1 MARLSARERKTSS
14 GMAWTLGRALLQL
27 VVGIGVGVA
36 LARLLPPRDFG
47 LVAIA
52 TGFGVLAEALA
63 LAGLGTALI
72 QQPTLRRPTVDT
84 TLLLSLV
91 AAAGFVALFAL
102 TAPFVARFY
111 GAPELQPILV
121 LVGVTQGAMT
131 LGVVPRSLMRRHLR
145 HRTLAAIDLAS
156 YLLGYAA
163 VSVTLA
169 WLGAGAMS
177 LAWGLLAWWGIAT
190 LACWW
195 QAGSPRWRP
204 RWSAAEGRAIL
215 AYGLTLSGKS
225 VVVYLGGAVSNL
237 LLGWLLGPEPLGLF
251 QRAAQLAL
259 IPLQRLGATIGH
271 VLFPAYALIQD
282 QPEKL
287 QRALL
292 DGQRTLALICFPILT
307 AFMAAPET
315 VIVGLYGEAW
325 IDAAPLLAILAVVVL
340 VDLTHHLLGPLVEA
354 CGQAARELRLQL
366 LFVAL
371 LAIAITLAA
380 PFGLVAVA
388 WAHLLPALILN
399 RTLSWLAFPLAQ
411 LTWAAWLAANRAG
424 LGLGAVTAL
433 AALAAEAIS
442 RWLLPGRP
450 TLTLIAVAGGCAV
463 VYLIGLWRTPGPHQ
477 QWRRRWVN
485 G

>member
-1 MARLSARERKTSS
+1 MAQVSARERKTGS

-27 VVGIGVGVA
+27 VVGVGVGVA

-47 LVAIA
+47 LIAIA
-52 TGFGVLAEALA
+52 SGFGVLAEALA
-63 LAGLGTALI
+63 LAGLGAALI
-72 QQPTLRRPTVDT
+72 QQSTVRRRTFET
-84 TLLLSLV
+84 TLLLSLLF
-91 AAAGFVALFAL
+91 AGGIAALFAL
-102 TAPFVARFY
+102 AAPAVARLY
-111 GAPELQPILV
+111 GAPELQPVFV
-121 LVGVTQGAMT
+121 LVGITQGVMI
-131 LGVVPRSLMRRHLR
+131 LGITPRALLRRHLR

-156 YLLGYAA
+156 YLLGYAG

-169 WLGAGAMS
+169 WLGVGAMS
-177 LAWGLLAWWGIAT
+177 LAWGLLAWWGVAT

-195 QAGSPRWRP
+195 WGGSRNWRP
-204 RWSAAEGRAIL
+204 RWSAPEGRAIL

-237 LLGWLLGPEPLGLF
+237 LLGWLLGPEQLGLF

-271 VLFPAYALIQD
+271 VLFPAYALIQG

-315 VIVGLYGEAW
+315 VIVGLYGEQW
-325 IDAAPLLAILAVVVL
+325 AAAVPLLRILAVVTL
-340 VDLTHHLLGPLVEA
+340 VDLTHHLLGPLIEA
-354 CGQAARELRLQL
+354 CGLAAQELRLQMAYVG
-366 LFVAL
+366 LFSA
-371 LAIAITLAA
+371 AIALAA

-388 WAHLLPALILN
+388 WAQLLPALILN
-399 RTLSWLAFPLAQ
+399 LTLSWLAFPLAQ
-411 LTWAAWLAANRAG
+411 LTWAPWLAANRAG
-424 LGLGAVTAL
+424 LALGAATGL
-433 AALAAEAIS
+433 AALGAERIGH
-442 RWLLPGRP
+442 RLLPGHP
-450 TLTLIAVAGGCAV
+450 ILTLAVVAGCCAL
-463 VYLIGLWRTPGPHQ
+463 VYLIGLWRIPGHHQ
-477 QWRRRWVN
+477 QWWRRTAN